1 MWPSTPHLTK
11 RRKVEEIITH
21 PLRYYVGDRN
31 HPRNS
36 IDSGSKLSPCL
47 RAPPPGFEPGS
58 PGLLLSYVGLLMGS
72 SICHDVIN
80 GRERCCRQQIE
91 IGRVLSWYRNYLT
104 SGGAHLLA
112 CVLALHMYSHAVYMQ
127 SRYSA
132 ACDALLLTPLKA
144 GDLHPVM
151 HFSREQLSTGNVVRC
166 FSGLC
171 CDMHS
176 WSSTH
181 CWLVTAVSCCRMH
194 SLAFLVTLAV
204 L

>member
-1 MWPSTPHLTK
+1 MLLTTAGGRHVFLYV
-11 RRKVEEIITH
+11 RR
-21 PLRYYVGDRN
+21 
-31 HPRNS
+31 
-36 IDSGSKLSPCL
+36 
-47 RAPPPGFEPGS
+47 
-58 PGLLLSYVGLLMGS
+58 GLLLAPQLIFLCVSEFSCIMCCCVSAVPSAYMLISMCYSAVVYSRQLPVLQ
-72 SICHDVIN
+72 IVIA
-80 GRERCCRQQIE
+80 
-91 IGRVLSWYRNYLT
+91 

-112 CVLALHMYSHAVYMQ
+112 CVLALHMYCSMYYMQ